1 MRNVSFVMPLR
12 AERVS
17 DVSSPKNIREEE
29 QTKRVRDV
37 SGSEK
42 QEKKRHRIFRI
53 QKTPMTPQQQRQFA
67 RLLNSYQLR
76 AMRDWYSFSSQ
87 IDTNSLNDAQL
98 WILQAANQSQHL
110 YPKSVRKQ
118 IKQFLA
124 SANIDTAQLESQPD
138 SDAVQQLIAYE
149 HYLEGLISMLVLCR
163 RFDERE
169 KKNRKKLKQ
178 HFIDN
183 EAFQSEAD
191 DDGSLPDSEE
201 QIEQDQLEWSV

>member
-1 MRNVSFVMPLR
+1 MPLR

-37 SGSEK
+37 KESEK

-53 QKTPMTPQQQRQFA
+53 RKTPMTPQQQRQFA

-98 WILQAANQSQHL
+98 WILLAANQSQHL

-138 SDAVQQLIAYE
+138 SEAVQQLIAYE

-178 HFIDN
+178 HFIDD

-191 DDGSLPDSEE
+191 DDGSLSDPEE
-201 QIEQDQLEWSV
+201 QIDQDQLEWSV

>member
-17 DVSSPKNIREEE
+17 EVSSPKNIREEE

-37 SGSEK
+37 KESEK
-42 QEKKRHRIFRI
+42 QEKKKHRIFRI
-53 QKTPMTPQQQRQFA
+53 RRTPMTPQQQRQLA
-67 RLLNSYQLR
+67 KLVNSYQLR

-87 IDTNSLNDAQL
+87 VDAESLNDAQL

-118 IKQFLA
+118 IKEYLNMV
-124 SANIDTAQLESQPD
+124 NIDAGQTENQPD
-138 SDAVQQLIAYE
+138 SQAVQQLVAYE

-163 RFDERE
+163 RFDKRE
-169 KKNRKKLKQ
+169 KKNRDK
-178 HFIDN
+178 IGYGSYDD
-183 EAFQSEAD
+183 EAFQLETDNA
-191 DDGSLPDSEE
+191 GSLSNPEE
-201 QIEQDQLEWSV
+201 QIESN